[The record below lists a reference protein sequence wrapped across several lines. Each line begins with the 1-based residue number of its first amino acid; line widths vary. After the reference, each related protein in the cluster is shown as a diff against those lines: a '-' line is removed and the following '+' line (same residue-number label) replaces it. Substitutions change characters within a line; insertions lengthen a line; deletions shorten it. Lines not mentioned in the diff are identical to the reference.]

1 MQGIMS
7 MPGVGLIGFLII
19 GLIAGFI
26 AEKVMAK
33 DHGLLMNLIVGV
45 IGSFVGGFL
54 ANALGIAF
62 AGWIGNLVVAT
73 VGAIILLF
81 VYGMIQA
88 RR

>member
-19 GLIAGFI
+19 GIIAGFI

-73 VGAIILLF
+73 IGAIILLY